1 MSLINCEIEYDLPW
15 SKECILSEISITFK
29 IPANPN
35 TNPPVQEV
43 AAMQTT
49 EAVSQINNAK
59 LYAPFDPL
67 SH

>member
-15 SKECILSEISITFK
+15 SKECILSEISITSK
-29 IPANPN
+29 IQANQN

-43 AAMQTT
+43 AAIQTS

-67 SH
+67 PH